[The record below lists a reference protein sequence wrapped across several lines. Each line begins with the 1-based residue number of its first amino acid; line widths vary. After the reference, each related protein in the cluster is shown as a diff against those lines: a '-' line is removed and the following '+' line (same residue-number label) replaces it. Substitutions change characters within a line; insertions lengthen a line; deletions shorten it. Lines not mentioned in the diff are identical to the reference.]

1 MKAREIMSQPVLVI
15 RQDATLDEAARLMLE
30 KDVGG
35 LPVVDAAGRLV
46 GIVTES
52 DFAAKE
58 RGVPF
63 STLRYPQVF
72 GEWMS
77 NEQIERVYHAARSKK
92 VSEIMTGEVA
102 TVSEDDS
109 VQKVLELML
118 QRNAHRIPVVREG
131 VPVGMVARH
140 DLLKLMATTLS
151 R

>member
-1 MKAREIMSQPVLVI
+1 MKAREIMSQPALVV
-15 RQDATLDEAARLMLE
+15 RGDSTLEQAARLMLE

-35 LPVVDAAGRLV
+35 LPVVDAAGRLI

-63 STLRYPQVF
+63 STLRYPQLF

-77 NEQIERVYHAARSKK
+77 DQQLEKVYQAARSKK
-92 VSEIMTGEVA
+92 VSEIMTREVA

-109 VQKVLELML
+109 VHKVLEVML

-131 VPVGMVARH
+131 IPVGMIARH
-140 DLLKLMATTLS
+140 DLLKLMAATVGK
-151 R
+151 